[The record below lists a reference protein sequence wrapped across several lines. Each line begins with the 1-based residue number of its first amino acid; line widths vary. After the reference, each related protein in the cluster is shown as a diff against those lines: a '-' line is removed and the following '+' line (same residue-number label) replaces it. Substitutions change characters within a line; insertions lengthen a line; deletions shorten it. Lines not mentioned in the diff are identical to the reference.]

1 MKRGNWIKATIVGA
15 GALGLG
21 YLAERL
27 APAYDI
33 CLVDL
38 AARVPWLRRVE
49 QEQGYW
55 LNICG
60 SAGVERRWVDG
71 LFRVLFLDRDGD
83 HEELDS
89 RLRETDLIFTAVGR
103 KNLDNVLIELAPRLV
118 ERQRKVWLLFCENG
132 RGLAERYSNR
142 TGRHTVAL
150 DTVMSRMC
158 RFAGEGERERYESMW
173 PGESLWL
180 AVEQYS
186 HLPLDGS
193 LCGDGP
199 FNEAFSL
206 MSAEQFRM
214 WQDIKLFLH
223 NGMHA
228 FISYHAYLDGV
239 RFFPEVPLPL
249 CRRAHWVAM
258 SEIVPA
264 LAHRHACA
272 RLDDLQRFTDAL
284 FDRLLNPSFH
294 DSIERGIR
302 GSGRSWHRANVSLG
316 DVN

>member
-1 MKRGNWIKATIVGA
+1 
-15 GALGLG
+15 
-21 YLAERL
+21 
-27 APAYDI
+27 
-33 CLVDL
+33 
-38 AARVPWLRRVE
+38 
-49 QEQGYW
+49 
-55 LNICG
+55 
-60 SAGVERRWVDG
+60 
-71 LFRVLFLDRDGD
+71 
-83 HEELDS
+83 
-89 RLRETDLIFTAVGR
+89 
-103 KNLDNVLIELAPRLV
+103 
-118 ERQRKVWLLFCENG
+118 
-132 RGLAERYSNR
+132 
-142 TGRHTVAL
+142 
-150 DTVMSRMC
+150 
-158 RFAGEGERERYESMW
+158 MW

-272 RLDDLQRFTDAL
+272 RSDDLQRFTDAL
-284 FDRLLNPSFH
+284 STACSTHHSMIQLSAAFA
-294 DSIERGIR
+294 